1 MCYELEELYWARR
14 AEQARKEM
22 EKAKELKKQ
31 SGAAAPAKPASPDTK
46 PEARE
51 PVPA

>member
-1 MCYELEELYWARR
+1 MCHELDEFYWSYRADQARR
-14 AEQARKEM
+14 EM

-31 SGAAAPAKPASPDTK
+31 PAAPAQPASPDSE
-46 PEARE
+46 PEVRE